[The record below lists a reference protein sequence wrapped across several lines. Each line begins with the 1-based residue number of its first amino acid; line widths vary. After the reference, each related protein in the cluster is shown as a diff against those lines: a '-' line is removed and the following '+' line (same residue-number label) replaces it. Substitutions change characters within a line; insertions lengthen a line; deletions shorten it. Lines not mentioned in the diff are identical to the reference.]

1 MSSNAKQT
9 LKVFT
14 YFLMVAS
21 AVGCAS
27 AARHGMP
34 LSSAMLYGSIKTF
47 VDSSGARTVVLV
59 PMRHVGKPA
68 HYQKVGDYLDTLK
81 SHGYVTFCEGLLP
94 SDKSTDTLDIPLCR
108 DIRDLYYPV
117 DSMKMDTL
125 SRKLR
130 KILGV
135 DPAYLYD
142 NIAARWHS
150 VKQDESFLHLYGDRD
165 YWVDG
170 TYADMIKEFEM
181 YFGEIE
187 LSPYDFECPLGSDKY
202 KGKEDK
208 RWKLR
213 ANANTYCNVRLVRCI
228 LESGFE
234 KIAVVYGY
242 SHIHRLYWFALPNN
256 GYIPVENPYYQ

>member
-1 MSSNAKQT
+1 MEFQEQIIES
-9 LKVFT
+9 
-14 YFLMVAS
+14 
-21 AVGCAS
+21 
-27 AARHGMP
+27 
-34 LSSAMLYGSIKTF
+34 
-47 VDSSGARTVVLV
+47 
-59 PMRHVGKPA
+59 
-68 HYQKVGDYLDTLK
+68 QKK
-81 SHGYVTFCEGLLP
+81 
-94 SDKSTDTLDIPLCR
+94 
-108 DIRDLYYPV
+108 
-117 DSMKMDTL
+117 
-125 SRKLR
+125 
-130 KILGV
+130 
-135 DPAYLYD
+135 
-142 NIAARWHS
+142 
-150 VKQDESFLHLYGDRD
+150 
-165 YWVDG
+165 VDG

-242 SHIHRLYWFALPNN
+242 SHIHRLYWFVLPKN